1 MTCMPIQRH
10 KKARSAGYTLIE
22 LMVVIA
28 IMGLIT
34 SFVLP
39 YIPTDKADRMRDDA
53 DRFESLVS
61 YAQTQAI
68 LQSQDLGLVVDGA
81 DYRFL
86 KLVSGSWQVVEDE
99 PLNSQKLESY
109 LTQTL
114 YVEDEVVDFDSLEEL
129 LPSVLIFSSGEISP
143 FEYTLALSELQ
154 FIRLKYNLLGEVERE
169 SVDERP

>member
-1 MTCMPIQRH
+1 MFSKPY
-10 KKARSAGYTLIE
+10 KKAQSGYTLIE

-39 YIPTDKADRMRDDA
+39 YIPTDKADRMRSDA

-68 LQSQDLGLVVDGA
+68 LQSQDLGLIVDGA
-81 DYRFL
+81 DYHFL
-86 KLVSGSWQVVEDE
+86 KLVSGSWQAVEEE
-99 PLNSQKLESY
+99 PLNPQKLESY

-114 YVEDEVVDFDSLEEL
+114 FLEDEVVEVDPLDDVV
-129 LPSVLIFSSGEISP
+129 PSVLLFSSGEISP
-143 FEYTLALSELQ
+143 FEYTLSLSEQQL
-154 FIRLKYNLLGEVERE
+154 IRLKYNLLGEVERE
-169 SVDERP
+169 YVDETQ